1 MLDWLHW
8 PTYRYRSTCGCP
20 ILCTVKTGNEAA
32 SFINFKPS
40 RAEKSWDTETVCI
53 TVRFPRQIERNWREF
68 AIFWRD
74 EEPRTSFRPRRL
86 ALPNPS
92 VILQDIA

>member
-1 MLDWLHW
+1 MPVFVELGWIYKHW

-40 RAEKSWDTETVCI
+40 QEKLGYRDRVHHGAIPTADRKELAR
-53 TVRFPRQIERNWREF
+53 VRYLLEGRG
-68 AIFWRD
+68 A
-74 EEPRTSFRPRRL
+74 
-86 ALPNPS
+86 
-92 VILQDIA
+92 